1 MRCNL
6 AAGDPRN
13 VVAATIAEPLV
24 GQFTLPVKTS
34 KAYATNVPPA
44 HSLHAAGS
52 PVPRRRSRRGNDP
65 ALQLDSSQ
73 RKPHLLNDRILRRCD
88 LPLFFFH
95 GFAVLF
101 FCFTVSA
108 QKLTAM
114 GDAVPHTPCPLFCK
128 KAGQKTLL
136 ALRARHSAISASIS
150 PISSSNSSSA

>member
-6 AAGDPRN
+6 AAGDPS
-13 VVAATIAEPLV
+13 
-24 GQFTLPVKTS
+24 Q
-34 KAYATNVPPA
+34 
-44 HSLHAAGS
+44 GS

-73 RKPHLLNDRILRRCD
+73 REPHLLNDRILRRCD

-101 FCFTVSA
+101 FCFTISA
-108 QKLTAM
+108 QKLAAM

-128 KAGQKTLL
+128 KAGQKTFCLL
-136 ALRARHSAISASIS
+136 RPSRLNAPPRRRAAPPAPQSPPGTCTPYTGTPPAAGTQRAPTCGRKTPSARSAWR
-150 PISSSNSSSA
+150 